1 MKTLKFNIL
10 AVLALLISLNVNAER
25 ISKRVYKNYPVSAV
39 HKLDLNNKYGNI
51 YIENNRTDSVIVSA
65 DIWVEGSSERAKRLL
80 DNINVTVNLNGSTVV
95 AITNI
100 ENTMNGNNE
109 FSIDYHISV
118 PADRELAVVQKYGN
132 VNMQDLTAKGKFE
145 IKYGELNGQKLLSP
159 DLSMDVAYSKVNV
172 EAVKDLSLVLHYSK
186 LQLESGHNLKME
198 TRYTSGG
205 IDIGECNQIDAD
217 SKYDHYN
224 IHKINTLVMNSMY
237 TGISVDKLNSKL
249 SLINGYGGVT
259 IKEIPAGFES
269 ITIQN
274 KYAGIKLGIASDAAY
289 KLNGKVRY
297 SNINHPDG
305 KLNKIRENTSYEVTG
320 TVGNSE
326 NPKASVKI
334 ESSYGNVNLIR

>member
-10 AVLALLISLNVNAER
+10 VILALLISLNVNAER

-95 AITNI
+95 AVTNI

-118 PADRELAVVQKYGN
+118 PADRELAVVQKYGT

-159 DLSMDVAYSKVNV
+159 DLSMDIAYSKVNIA
-172 EAVKDLSLVLHYSK
+172 EIKDLSMGLSYSK
-186 LQLESGHNLKME
+186 LKLGKGNNLKIE
-198 TRYTSGG
+198 TRYSGVN
-205 IDIGECNQIDAD
+205 IDNCKQIDAN
-217 SKYDHYN
+217 SKYDNYSVQN
-224 IHKINTLVMNSMY
+224 INTLTINSMY
-237 TGISVDKLNSKL
+237 TGILVDKLNEKL
-249 SLINGYGGVT
+249 SLVNGYGGVT

-269 ITIQN
+269 ITIEN

-320 TVGNSE
+320 TIGNSE
-326 NPKASVKI
+326 NPKASVTI
-334 ESSYGNVNLIR
+334 QSSYGNVNLIR